1 MPTDQK
7 EGWLCQTGVMG
18 SLRETALLNL
28 FQNWHQLSLLP
39 IEPGFGVQYPAC
51 MSCMGEVTRELRGHG
66 LVLVYRPAMSP
77 VTCDT
82 DRERER
88 QRTQFILSF
97 AAIKQDN

>member
-1 MPTDQK
+1 
-7 EGWLCQTGVMG
+7 
-18 SLRETALLNL
+18 
-28 FQNWHQLSLLP
+28 
-39 IEPGFGVQYPAC
+39 
-51 MSCMGEVTRELRGHG
+51 MGEVIRELSDYG
-66 LVLVYRPAMSP
+66 LVSVYRPAVSP